1 MRLFVALA
9 IPAPVAQSIM
19 LIQGGVPGA
28 RWQTRE
34 QLHLTLRFI
43 GEVENRDAAMLDDA
57 LAGIEAPGFDLQLHG
72 VGQFGNKEHRPGKV
86 GARQGARTGFPSGRA
101 TTINSHAL
109 WAAARPSDAL
119 DHLQRKVDN
128 AIRRVGQ
135 PQDAHKFTPHVTV
148 ARLRNPQPGKVIEWL
163 THHALFTSPIF
174 AVSAFQLYSSR
185 LTSDGSVYAV
195 ECDYPLENSHDQI
208 AD

>member
-9 IPAPVAQSIM
+9 IPAPVAHSIM

-43 GEVENRDAAMLDDA
+43 GEVNGRDAHMLDDA
-57 LAGIEAPGFDLQLHG
+57 LAAIEAPGFELQLHG
-72 VGQFGNKEHRPGKV
+72 VGQFGNKQPH
-86 GARQGARTGFPSGRA
+86 T
-101 TTINSHAL
+101 L
-109 WAAARPSDAL
+109 WASARESEAL
-119 DHLQRKVDN
+119 THLQRKVDS

-135 PQDAHKFTPHVTV
+135 PQDAHKFSPHVTV
-148 ARLRNPQPGKVIEWL
+148 GRLKRPEQGKVIEWL
-163 THHALFTSPIF
+163 THNALYTSPKF
-174 AVSAFQLYSSR
+174 QVGAFQLYSSR
-185 LTSDGSVYAV
+185 LTSDGSIYAV
-195 ECDYPLENSHDQI
+195 ERDYPLEIAHDQI